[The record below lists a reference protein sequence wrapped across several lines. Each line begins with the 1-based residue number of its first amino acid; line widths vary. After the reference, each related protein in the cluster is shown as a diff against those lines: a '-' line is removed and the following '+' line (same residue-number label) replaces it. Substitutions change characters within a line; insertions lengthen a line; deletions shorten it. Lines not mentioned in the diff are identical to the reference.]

1 MTSSH
6 ALVSRFNLQMFK
18 DICCLDAAGCR
29 FIFRIYYDLSEQW
42 VLLETDKYKPPQC
55 LILNFINNLST
66 SWSPQYILDCH
77 NGHQQNLY
85 CFNYGIVFIWLWI
98 NRKCSCSQVTT
109 VFCGLV
115 LVWCVSVPFISS
127 ISQLIIS
134 GTHGHNRKVAISR
147 FLNTEMSI
155 SFFHSWTILT
165 CWSTLLLD
173 DMQLWKR
180 FSLFYEHDKDDRDNL
195 EEHDEDESRWSTLST
210 LSLTSRM
217 RHSVMMT
224 HENLEMAEIIAVCI
238 NEESLAPGYKHQ
250 LEQH

>member
-147 FLNTEMSI
+147 FLNTQEMSI
-155 SFFHSWTILT
+155 WFFHSWTILT
-165 CWSTLLLD
+165 CSGVH
-173 DMQLWKR
+173 
-180 FSLFYEHDKDDRDNL
+180 FYWMICSCERGFH
-195 EEHDEDESRWSTLST
+195 
-210 LSLTSRM
+210 
-217 RHSVMMT
+217 
-224 HENLEMAEIIAVCI
+224 CF
-238 NEESLAPGYKHQ
+238 
-250 LEQH
+250 

>member
-6 ALVSRFNLQMFK
+6 ALVSGFNLQMFK

-147 FLNTEMSI
+147 FLNTRDVNL
-155 SFFHSWTILT
+155 IL
-165 CWSTLLLD
+165 S
-173 DMQLWKR
+173 QL
-180 FSLFYEHDKDDRDNL
+180 DNL
-195 EEHDEDESRWSTLST
+195 D
-210 LSLTSRM
+210 M
-217 RHSVMMT
+217 
-224 HENLEMAEIIAVCI
+224 
-238 NEESLAPGYKHQ
+238 
-250 LEQH
+250 